1 MNSLKNKLGILAVLL
16 CMGALVLLIWYL
28 LFIMSRN
35 GAAPDG
41 TLVRGLWKGL
51 VNL

>member
-16 CMGALVLLIWYL
+16 GMGAVLLVIWYL
-28 LFIMSRN
+28 LFVMSES

-41 TLVRGLWKGL
+41 TLVRGLCKGL